1 MDPIVNLF
9 LLLSVMCLLYVSL
22 GMLAIGLEQ
31 IPPLLD
37 GRQRRMRR
45 LPAKSRPPQRG
56 RARRRRISRLLP
68 ADSGRPPRSGA
79 VPRHRPS

>member
-45 LPAKSRPPQRG
+45 LPPKSRPPHRG
-56 RARRRRISRLLP
+56 RARRRRISRLP